1 MIAADLWALP
11 PAALRALLLAG
22 HPIDPRALDDR
33 EYRGVSLGL
42 PHLVE
47 QLTWKKFKK
56 TFHRDPASGALRGWN
71 VRCVQNALDE
81 PWIDQTTQD
90 GTPRTFGPYEVVS
103 AQGVRMPV
111 AADRG
116 LLIDYG
122 RGGNLPPMSRL
133 RDPIVAVRADDASL
147 LLGWS
152 YLDLVLT
159 TVRTPSFFSLEYD
172 GPLGFVRP

>member
-11 PAALRALLLAG
+11 SSALLALLQRG
-22 HPIDPRALDDR
+22 HPIDPAALADR

-56 TFHRDPASGALRGWN
+56 SFHRDPVTGALRGWN
-71 VRCVQNALDE
+71 VRCVQNALAE
-81 PWIDQTTQD
+81 PWIDQTTKD
-90 GTPRTFGPYEVVS
+90 GSPRTFGPFEVVV
-103 AQGVRMPV
+103 AKGVRMPV
-111 AADRG
+111 AADSG

-133 RDPIVAVRADDASL
+133 RDPIVAVHAGDASL

-152 YLDLVLT
+152 YLDLGLM
-159 TVRTPSFFSLEYD
+159 TVRTPSFFSLGYD